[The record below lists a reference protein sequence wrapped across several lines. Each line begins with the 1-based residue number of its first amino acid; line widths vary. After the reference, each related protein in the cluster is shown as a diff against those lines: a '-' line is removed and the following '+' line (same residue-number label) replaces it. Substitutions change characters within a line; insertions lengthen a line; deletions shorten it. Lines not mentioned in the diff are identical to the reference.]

1 MKKRFVSRKLK
12 KTQKVLGWKLMTVF
26 LVGIVMLNF
35 LGGLILKVID
45 KDLMQHVLVSN
56 SVGNNSYDFESLFYN
71 NAFGLKFSSSVQVS
85 NNANLQEVIDD
96 NPLIYIY
103 NTFQTDKY
111 KSNYY
116 NSYNINSVITQADLI
131 LQEYLKLEGINA
143 MVELES
149 VAKVLKDNNIMYA
162 NSYKGSRILL
172 ENAKKDNSTLKYFLD
187 IQMSDYERSVTTISI
202 DDISYAK
209 ILFVVGTDNI
219 NYETNQRLANLL
231 NEILLK
237 ENKEISRGVSLRGG
251 SGYQGV
257 YNQDF
262 DVNALLIQV
271 GGKENSIDE
280 VNRTMR
286 ILAKVLKKYMEE
298 YHEEK

>member
-1 MKKRFVSRKLK
+1 
-12 KTQKVLGWKLMTVF
+12 
-26 LVGIVMLNF
+26 
-35 LGGLILKVID
+35 
-45 KDLMQHVLVSN
+45 MQHVLVSN

-71 NAFGLKFSSSVQVS
+71 NTFGLKFSSSVQVS

>member
-1 MKKRFVSRKLK
+1 
-12 KTQKVLGWKLMTVF
+12 MTVF

-71 NAFGLKFSSSVQVS
+71 NTFGLKFSSSVQVS

>member
-1 MKKRFVSRKLK
+1 
-12 KTQKVLGWKLMTVF
+12 MTVF

>member
-1 MKKRFVSRKLK
+1 MA
-12 KTQKVLGWKLMTVF
+12 VF